1 MARKILLA
9 DDSVTA
15 QSMGRRILTDA
26 GYEVVTV
33 SNGSAALK
41 KIAESRP
48 DLIVLDVYMPGYGG
62 LEVCQRLKETRET
75 ARIPVLLSVGKLEP
89 FKPEEARRVRADAYI
104 VKPFEASEL
113 LTALTKLEDKI
124 VPQPEPYKPGRFAKA
139 LAAVEQFSTPEPGSR
154 DEGFG
159 DSETG
164 WKDRLIIPHSEPK
177 AAEPE
182 AEAAHAGDTGF
193 RNLPRGEDFKP
204 AEPKQGFERPIPAG
218 LPADISAE
226 EIAAIAAAAA
236 AVSGQS
242 EEPVPQEQAPVAEAE
257 AEPVATVSQEPQPAS
272 AVPVPEE
279 AQPEPAPPALEEP
292 KLEPAA
298 DASPSDALAATFASA
313 PDVQPEGAP
322 QTASETAP
330 EAAPAPLAAEPS
342 PVPEPVPSSET
353 TAMNES
359 PAWVEAPAAPVAA
372 EPTSAPEPTS
382 AEAAKHAVTD
392 AEVLAAL
399 ASLAPLNGDEAASA
413 VQRTEPDPVT
423 AAIPSAE
430 LAAMGRESG
439 GPRWMAEPAPVDEQE
454 SSFLLEREMEKVYAA
469 FAAAEAA
476 QTSFAARQMETAAAT
491 VAEVPAASWQAPSI
505 DAAPEFSSVAGP
517 SPEEAV
523 PAAVPESGPAA
534 SLPVEPAP
542 AAVPD
547 VVSEAPSFSEAVAPP
562 AAAASN
568 DIAVTPAEEVALAA
582 AASAG
587 SGPMEATAAVQAP
600 SQPGVPAE
608 SSHGRAPEFEEGE
621 LQRES
626 ELAAAWTN
634 WTQVHQSTPASEAAA
649 QISDAEAGFRDMP
662 KEGPPPAEPEPE
674 VEPEGEAEAATAATE
689 EAGEISDIVDNMLA
703 ELKPKLMAEISKK
716 LKKGKNK
723 K

>member
-139 LAAVEQFSTPEPGSR
+139 IAAVEQVGAPEPGR
-154 DEGFG
+154 DESFG

-164 WKDRLIIPHSEPK
+164 WKDRLIIPSPGSK

-182 AEAAHAGDTGF
+182 TEAAHVGDTGF

-204 AEPKQGFERPIPAG
+204 VEAKQGFERPIPAG

-236 AVSGQS
+236 AVSGRN
-242 EEPVPQEQAPVAEAE
+242 EEPVPQEQAPVAEAVGE
-257 AEPVATVSQEPQPAS
+257 TAATAADDTPAAS
-272 AVPVPEE
+272 AASVTEE
-279 AQPEPAPPALEEP
+279 TRPEPAVSVAEEYKVEPPADEM
-292 KLEPAA
+292 
-298 DASPSDALAATFASA
+298 PSDVPAATFASA
-313 PDVQPEGAP
+313 PEVPAEAAP
-322 QTASETAP
+322 QTSSETAP
-330 EAAPAPLAAEPS
+330 EATPAPLVVEPP
-342 PVPEPVPSSET
+342 PVPEPMASSEAA
-353 TAMNES
+353 AMNES
-359 PAWVEAPAAPVAA
+359 PAWAGAPAAPVV
-372 EPTSAPEPTS
+372 PEPASTPEAAV
-382 AEAAKHAVTD
+382 AEVAKHAATD

-399 ASLAPLNGDEAASA
+399 ASLAPLNGEETATA
-413 VQRTEPDPVT
+413 VEKSEPDPVIV
-423 AAIPSAE
+423 A
-430 LAAMGRESG
+430 AAMASAGTASLGRASG
-439 GPRWMAEPAPVDEQE
+439 GPRWIAEPVPVDEQE
-454 SSFLLEREMEKVYAA
+454 TSFLLEREMEKAYAA

-476 QTSFAARQMETAAAT
+476 QTGFAARQMETAAAALT
-491 VAEVPAASWQAPSI
+491 EVPAASWQVPSV
-505 DAAPEFSSVAGP
+505 DTAAEFPAVAESMPEAAMP
-517 SPEEAV
+517 PAV
-523 PAAVPESGPAA
+523 TASELPA

-542 AAVPD
+542 TAVAD
-547 VVSEAPSFSEAVAPP
+547 AVSEPPASPEATTPAVATEFSETAGFAPKEEVAF
-562 AAAASN
+562 AAAAS
-568 DIAVTPAEEVALAA
+568 VGSGSVETTPAA
-582 AASAG
+582 
-587 SGPMEATAAVQAP
+587 QIAP
-600 SQPGVPAE
+600 PAE
-608 SSHGRAPEFEEGE
+608 SSQSSAQDFETSER
-621 LQRES
+621 QRES

-634 WTQVHQSTPASEAAA
+634 WTQVHQSTAASEAAA
-649 QISDAEAGFRDMP
+649 QIADAEAGFREVP
-662 KEGPPPAEPEPE
+662 EEAPLPAEPRPE
-674 VEPEGEAEAATAATE
+674 VEPATEPEAAAAAPE
-689 EAGEISDIVDNMLA
+689 ESGDISDIVDNMLA